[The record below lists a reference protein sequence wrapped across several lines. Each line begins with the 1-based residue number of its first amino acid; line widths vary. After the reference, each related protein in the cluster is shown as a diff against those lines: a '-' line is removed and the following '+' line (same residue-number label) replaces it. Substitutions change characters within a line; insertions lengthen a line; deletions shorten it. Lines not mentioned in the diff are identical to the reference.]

1 MRPCFSNRKRIV
13 WLALNALEDREA
25 ETLRAH
31 LETCEACRRYREE
44 ISNVTEQLIPA
55 QAEPDF
61 QSSEAF
67 HLKLVRRL
75 RAEESGTFLET
86 VVPRLRECLL
96 NWRVAL
102 PLIGVAA
109 VLIAVLPFSQPR
121 SVVPA
126 TAPTGRQ
133 VAQAAEEKKNPEPTI
148 SNYQWVAN
156 RSLEELDELLTRQGN
171 RNPSPIPLYTA
182 STLSRANLSD

>member
-13 WLALNALEDREA
+13 WLALNALDAREA
-25 ETLRAH
+25 AALRAH
-31 LETCEACRRYREE
+31 LETCEGCRRYREE

-55 QAEPDF
+55 EAEPDLE
-61 QSSEAF
+61 SSEAF

-75 RAEESGTFLET
+75 RAEESGTFLAT
-86 VVPRLRECLL
+86 VMPRLRESLL

-102 PLIGVAA
+102 PVVGAAA
-109 VLIAVLPFSQPR
+109 VLIAVLSVSQPR
-121 SVVPA
+121 PIVTS
-126 TAPTGRQ
+126 TASTG
-133 VAQAAEEKKNPEPTI
+133 AQATPAADAKKDPEPTI
-148 SNYQWVAN
+148 SNYRWVAN